1 MPQTAIIPP
10 RPTTLGPCT
19 CIWKQVEELR
29 QAELASQAQEE
40 AEKEEQ
46 NSSHILNMLP
56 SVLTGGQ
63 NNQSNKDT
71 KDTKQE
77 TTAPDPATDPAVGLR
92 NSATSGTLAEHL
104 PRRTGGWDENKQ
116 EISEEDAK
124 RAQTKTELLKKK
136 GLKLAGRPHPDVLAR
151 QIKKRCAKSSEN
163 KIGALTSY
171 RGDLMDILENLI
183 PLRHPE
189 DPHSTHLPVIIPIP
203 NTQLCPSCRTY
214 LTYAAYYAP
223 VAKTPYLY
231 EHATTGFMSLID
243 DATASLET
251 NLPIEPITHHQLY
264 GILRAELSVVEWRIA
279 LKLARYQK
287 RTGFL
292 EMFPVRIGEFAEM
305 EIAKK
310 PVTEKPG
317 ILKGTA
323 NKVLRVVGLK
333 KDFPGP
339 PAGAVADIA

>member
-1 MPQTAIIPP
+1 MSQTAIIPP
-10 RPTTLGPCT
+10 RPTTMGPCT

-29 QAELASQAQEE
+29 QIELAAQEQEE

-46 NSSHILNMLP
+46 KSSHILDILP
-56 SVLTGGQ
+56 SVLTGGH
-63 NNQSNKDT
+63 NDQSNKDM
-71 KDTKQE
+71 KPE
-77 TTAPDPATDPAVGLR
+77 TSDQDPAPDPAVDPRA
-92 NSATSGTLAEHL
+92 SATSGTLTEHL
-104 PRRTGGWDENKQ
+104 PRPTGGWDESRQ
-116 EISEEDAK
+116 EIPEEAAR
-124 RAQTKTELLKKK
+124 RAQTKTEMLKKK
-136 GLKLAGRPHPDVLAR
+136 GLRLAGRYHPDVCAR
-151 QIKKRCAKSSEN
+151 QIKKRFAKSSEN

-189 DPHSTHLPVIIPIP
+189 DPHSTHIPIIIPIP
-203 NTQLCPSCRTY
+203 NTQLCHSCQTY

-223 VAKTPYLY
+223 VAKTPYLC

-264 GILRAELSVVEWRIA
+264 GILRAELSVVEWRMA
-279 LKLARYQK
+279 LKLARFQK

-305 EIAKK
+305 EVAKR
-310 PVTEKPG
+310 PVTEEPG
-317 ILKGTA
+317 LLKGTA
-323 NKVLRVVGLK
+323 NKVLRAVGLK
-333 KDFPGP
+333 KSFPGP
-339 PAGAVADIA
+339 SAGSVPDTP